1 MTEEKKHD
9 TTSKRDVIFAW
20 LDEHHEPGMT
30 AHAVSKGAG
39 VGFDTAKKWFA
50 VWGSGGVDDVDET
63 DTEADDVD
71 EPVEAVDEDA
81 AEVDDDDDNVT
92 VSRAYL
98 LTLEALRD
106 QVLETQRLR
115 RMLEAR

>member
-1 MTEEKKHD
+1 MTDEKKHD
-9 TTSKRDVIFAW
+9 TSSKRDVIFAW

-30 AHAVSKGAG
+30 AHAVRLGTG
-39 VGFDTAKKWFA
+39 VGFETARKWLA
-50 VWGSGGVDDVDET
+50 EWQC
-63 DTEADDVD
+63 AD
-71 EPVEAVDEDA
+71 EAVDDA
-81 AEVDDDDDNVT
+81 AAAEFADDDAVDDTDEPEVVDAVDADSVT

-115 RMLEAR
+115 RMLEVR

>member
-1 MTEEKKHD
+1 MTDEKKHD
-9 TTSKRDVIFAW
+9 TSSKRDVIFAW
-20 LDEHHEPGMT
+20 LDDNHEAGMT
-30 AHAVSKGAG
+30 VHAVAKGAG
-39 VGFDTAKKWFA
+39 VGFETARKWLA
-50 VWGSGGVDDVDET
+50 AWQH
-63 DTEADDVD
+63 AD
-71 EPVEAVDEDA
+71 EAVDTAAA
-81 AEVDDDDDNVT
+81 AEFADDDAVDDTDEPEVVDADSVT

>member
-1 MTEEKKHD
+1 
-9 TTSKRDVIFAW
+9 
-20 LDEHHEPGMT
+20 MT

-39 VGFDTAKKWFA
+39 VGFDTAKKWLA
-50 VWGSGGVDDVDET
+50 EWQCADDVDDDAAAAEL
-63 DTEADDVD
+63 ADD
-71 EPVEAVDEDA
+71 EPVEADDDGA
-81 AEVDDDDDNVT
+81 AEVEVDDDNVT